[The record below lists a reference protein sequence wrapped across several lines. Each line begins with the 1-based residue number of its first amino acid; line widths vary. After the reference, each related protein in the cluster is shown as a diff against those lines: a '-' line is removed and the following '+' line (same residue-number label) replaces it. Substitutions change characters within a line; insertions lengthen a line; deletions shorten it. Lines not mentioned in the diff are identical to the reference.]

1 MRIVFFGTSE
11 FAVPALHALLSSG
24 HEVLAV
30 VTQVDKRSGRG
41 MRMTPPPVKSEAQ
54 KAGLRIL
61 QPMSVKNM
69 DFINQLRELNPS
81 VIVVVAYGQI
91 LTPEIIHLPDSGCI
105 NIHASL
111 LPKYRGAA
119 PVNWAII
126 NGEDRTGVTAML
138 MDEGMDTGPILLQ
151 EEVEI
156 RRGDTA
162 GSLSERLSKIGAGL
176 LIRTM
181 EMLKRGELSP
191 VPQTGAVSYAPML
204 KKGDGLIDW
213 LRPAD
218 ELFNFIRGMNPWPG
232 AFSFLGG
239 ERLKIL
245 RSEPVD
251 GTGEAGVIH
260 RVSRGELLVGTGK
273 GMLSILEIQPS
284 GRPVM
289 PIRAFLQGR
298 RLKEGMRFDQKP
310 L

>member
-1 MRIVFFGTSE
+1 MRVVFFGTPE
-11 FAVPALHALLSSG
+11 FAVPALHALLDSG

-41 MRMTPPPVKSEAQ
+41 MRMNPPPVKTEAQ
-54 KAGLRIL
+54 KEGLRIL
-61 QPMSVKNM
+61 QPLSVRDM
-69 DFINQLRELNPS
+69 DFINQLRELSPS
-81 VIVVVAYGQI
+81 VIVVVAYGRI
-91 LTPEIIHLPDSGCI
+91 LPPEIIHLPDSGCI

-126 NGEDRTGVTAML
+126 NGEDRTGVTTML

-156 RRGDTA
+156 KREDTA
-162 GSLSERLSKIGAGL
+162 GSLLERLSKIGADL
-176 LIRTM
+176 LVRTL
-181 EMLKRGELSP
+181 EMLQDGRLKP
-191 VPQTGAVSYAPML
+191 VPQRGTVSYAPML

-218 ELFNFIRGMNPWPG
+218 ELFNFIRGMNPWPC
-232 AFSFLGG
+232 AFSFLQG

-245 RSEPVD
+245 KSAPVD
-251 GTGEAGVIH
+251 ETGEAGVIY
-260 RVSRGELLVGTGK
+260 RVSREELLVGTGK
-273 GMLSILEIQPS
+273 GVLSILEIQPS

-298 RLKEGMRFDQKP
+298 RLREGMRFDQKSV
-310 L
+310 